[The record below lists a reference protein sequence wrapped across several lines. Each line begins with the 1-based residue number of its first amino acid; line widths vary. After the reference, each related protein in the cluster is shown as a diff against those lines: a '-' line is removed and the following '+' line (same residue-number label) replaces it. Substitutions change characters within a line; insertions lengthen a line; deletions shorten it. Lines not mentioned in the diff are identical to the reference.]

1 MDYRKEGFVSVWVGE
16 FPNETA
22 LLRFVA
28 QDFRSSPPR
37 SEFSTAFQ
45 LGRFDEDFREASWN
59 PQFPQDRGA
68 SFVNFSWAAS
78 FIEELKKKMESIG
91 YDGYNSIMMLYEFN
105 YSPPTVTHTLREG
118 MRVKFVGSFTYTE

>member
-1 MDYRKEGFVSVWVGE
+1 MDYRQKGFVSVWVGE

-45 LGRFDEDFREASWN
+45 LGRFDEDFREASWKAQL
-59 PQFPQDRGA
+59 PHDMGT

-78 FIEELKKKMESIG
+78 YIEELKKKLEAIG
-91 YDGYNSIMMLYEFN
+91 YDGYNSIVMLYRFN
-105 YSPPTVTHTLREG
+105 YSNPTVTHMEKDG
-118 MRVKFVGSFTYTE
+118 IRVTFVGSFAYTE